1 MWELS
6 LFPRKFELADVADD
20 GQIYSNSMKYIY

>member
-6 LFPRKFELADVADD
+6 PFPRKFELADVADD
-20 GQIYSNSMKYIY
+20 GQIYTNSMKYI